1 MDISTPKIKNVLV
14 TGGAGYIGNVV
25 VRKLFDRGY
34 HVRVLDSLIF
44 GDKSL
49 GDMKDKIELVR
60 GDIRTVDAHVL
71 DGIDAVIHLAGF
83 STEPTSQFDPRLTDM
98 VNHLATER
106 LALLAKEKG
115 IERFVY
121 ASSCSV
127 YFTLQTPLVPPL
139 YKESDEINPIS
150 SYSIT
155 KRCAEQA
162 LLAMADASFHP
173 VILRKGTL
181 YGFSPRMR
189 YDLVFNSFAKD
200 AYHRK
205 QLTVDAGGEI
215 WRPMIDVQDAAE
227 VYVKSIELPAERVGG
242 KIFNVVS
249 ENWRIGDL
257 AAEVR
262 DILQKEKGV
271 EVVLDVKPYGLT
283 RNYKADA
290 SSFIAAYDFKPQR
303 TMKDALLE
311 FWDQFEHHAEH
322 NPHEAVH
329 YNDKWYREFFASS
342 EGQKFRTRTV

>member
-1 MDISTPKIKNVLV
+1 MVTSTQKIKNVLV

-25 VRKLFDRGY
+25 VRKLLDKGY
-34 HVRVLDSLIF
+34 RVRVLDSLIF

-49 GDMKDKIELVR
+49 EDVKDKIELVQ
-60 GDIRTVDAHVL
+60 GDIRTIDASVL

-98 VNHLATER
+98 VNHIGTER
-106 LALLAKEKG
+106 LALLTKKKR

-162 LLAMADASFHP
+162 LLSMADASFHP

-200 AYHRK
+200 AYHQK
-205 QLTVDAGGEI
+205 ELTVDAGGEI
-215 WRPMIDVQDAAE
+215 WRPMIDVRDAAD
-227 VYVKSIELPAERVGG
+227 VYVKSIELPHERVGG
-242 KIFNVVS
+242 KIFNVAS

-257 AAEVR
+257 ALQVR
-262 DILQKEKGV
+262 DVLQKEKGIHIA
-271 EVVLDVKPYGLT
+271 LDVKPYGLT
-283 RNYKADA
+283 RNYKADMA
-290 SSFIAAYDFKPQR
+290 NFVSAYDFKPQR
-303 TMKDALLE
+303 SMKDALLE

-329 YNDKWYREFFASS
+329 YNDQWYRKFFASP
-342 EGQKFRTRTV
+342 EGQKFRTITV